1 MPALAQERLQQ
12 YAEACGKKV
21 VPHYNAAPS
30 CDSLNRS
37 QSGVCTGS
45 HFVCFC
51 VRRARFT
58 AQSNCNDCR
67 NFNRGHSLVHSYK
80 AVLMNERGQQNERNT
95 KSKKPQ
101 VKNTLQEVGVS
112 SSESRDAFMN
122 VDELRSEST
131 GNV

>member
-21 VPHYNAAPS
+21 VPHYNAAPH
-30 CDSLNRS
+30 SLNRS

-51 VRRARFT
+51 VRRVRFT
-58 AQSNCNDCR
+58 RSNCNDCR
-67 NFNRGHSLVHSYK
+67 NLKRGHSL
-80 AVLMNERGQQNERNT
+80 VLMNERGQQNERNP
-95 KSKKPQ
+95 KKPQ
-101 VKNTLQEVGVS
+101 VKKTLQEVGVS
-112 SSESRDAFMN
+112 STESRDAFMH